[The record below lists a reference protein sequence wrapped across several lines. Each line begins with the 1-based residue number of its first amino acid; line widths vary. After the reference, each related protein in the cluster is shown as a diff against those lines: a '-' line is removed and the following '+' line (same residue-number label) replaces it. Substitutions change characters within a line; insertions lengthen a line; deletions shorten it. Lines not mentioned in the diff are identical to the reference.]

1 MKWKIIDTNALI
13 ILIVAMIE
21 PGLVDSY
28 KRTASYR
35 LEQDDI
41 KKLLERAA
49 LDKLLVLPNILT
61 EVDNLLRKSF
71 YKTNYESKY
80 LHLFDILTQKAKEE
94 YIPSEQAVKAG
105 WEFSKLG
112 ITDILIINLAS
123 QYRDKKLLDC
133 VITEDSNLSDHLRGR
148 NIPTYD
154 IKEELNKKL

>member
-21 PGLVDSY
+21 PSLVDSY
-28 KRTASYR
+28 KRTKSYC

-61 EVDNLLRKSF
+61 EVDNILNEAFQAK
-71 YKTNYESKY
+71 YQPKY
-80 LHLFDILTQKAKEE
+80 LRILEMLTQKAKEE

-105 WEFSKLG
+105 WVFRKLG
-112 ITDILIINLAS
+112 ITDTLIINLAS

-133 VITEDSNLSDHLRGR
+133 VITADSDLSSCLRGY